1 MEKYGFIYIWYDRK
15 HKKFYIGM
23 HWGIENDGY
32 ICSSNWMRDAYN
44 RRPEDFKRKIL
55 DRIYTNRQDLYNRE
69 KYWLSFIKEEELKI
83 KYYNLSKNV
92 NDTWLNEDINLSR
105 KQKISLKTKEAMQRP
120 EVREKYLNGLAAR
133 DNRSSDIE
141 VREKRRKSMIG
152 KNVGKDT
159 SKAVALAAEANRGKK
174 HSETRIAQ
182 IKETTVFKQLNSMK
196 IKCVNCDFIGNKGNV
211 ARYHNEKCR
220 FKVDIG
226 D

>member
-69 KYWLSFIKEEELKI
+69 KYWLSFIKEEELKN

-92 NDTWLNEDINLSR
+92 NDTWLNEDVNLSR

-120 EVREKYLNGLAAR
+120 EVREKYMNGLATR

-174 HSETRIAQ
+174 HSEKRIAQ

-196 IKCVNCDFIGNKGNV
+196 IKCSNCDFIGNKGNV
-211 ARYHNEKCR
+211 ARYHNEKCKFR
-220 FKVDIG
+220 E
-226 D
+226 